1 MDNHRLDR
9 LFLTRISAFIVNI
22 CLAILIKWSKGDL
35 ISPVGIVFL
44 QVYTILLATFI
55 TMRNKDMYIPD
66 SHFALVLTISPLSLY
81 FVYATARFLFRRQT
95 LLYRRLSRTYRIVV
109 AVSTLIMLSMWIIM
123 QVLIYFVGNH
133 FFGDDDGKQCTHPSF
148 RAWWFYRLVEFY
160 IYVQWTYNLIPIFL
174 ALFIVYALRHVAD
187 IWREAKHRRSLVI
200 KWRSARWIQLPCVF
214 CWSITRSIWC
224 VSWYSARSC
233 PADLYAHRIVVT
245 ESHPWFIFL
254 AITII
259 YLSWAGAIGLPFTS
273 MAWYYWLLD
282 SDPEVRAVA
291 GLGPLPRPEDI
302 SAGDIFA
309 FGQLL
314 AGAAAIEPIWEVVKL
329 AWMRKE
335 DLWAHT
341 KGLPSWMWGG
351 VVFFFT
357 GKENPWDPVLQR
369 RSTVENDE
377 YLKVSLEMETRDED
391 LEGRT
396 AVSERGLD
404 TEKVT

>member
-1 MDNHRLDR
+1 MVLFKLNFSPEETREVLRYFDCFVSDERDPDMQGFLVRL
-9 LFLTRISAFIVNI
+9 SAFIVNI

-44 QVYTILLATFI
+44 QFYTILLATFI
-55 TMRNKDMYIPD
+55 TMRNKDMSIPD
-66 SHFALVLTISPLSLY
+66 SHFALVLTISPLSVY
-81 FVYATARFLFRRQT
+81 FT

-160 IYVQWTYNLIPIFL
+160 IYVQWTYYLIPIFL

-187 IWREAKHRRSLVI
+187 IWREAKHRRLLVI

-214 CWSITRSIWC
+214 CWSITRSIW
-224 VSWYSARSC
+224 
-233 PADLYAHRIVVT
+233 IVVT

-273 MAWYYWLLD
+273 MAWYYW
-282 SDPEVRAVA
+282 
-291 GLGPLPRPEDI
+291 
-302 SAGDIFA
+302 
-309 FGQLL
+309 
-314 AGAAAIEPIWEVVKL
+314 
-329 AWMRKE
+329 KE

-357 GKENPWDPVLQR
+357 GKENPWDRVLQR

-377 YLKVSLEMETRDED
+377 YLKVRLEMETRDED

-396 AVSERGLD
+396 AVSERGLA